1 MFQYVWVPPTLELG
15 DKEYL
20 TFNTQICLV
29 YLDFQT
35 EKHSHAHTDTQD
47 KQKSRKGKAKQNPSK
62 YEFFLVEF

>member
-35 EKHSHAHTDTQD
+35 EKHSQAHTDTQD
-47 KQKSRKGKAKQNPSK
+47 KQK
-62 YEFFLVEF
+62 

>member
-20 TFNTQICLV
+20 KFYTQICLV

-35 EKHSHAHTDTQD
+35 EKLSHAHTDSN
-47 KQKSRKGKAKQNPSK
+47 KQNTRKGKAKQNPSK
-62 YEFFLVEF
+62 YEFFLIEF